1 MFRVV
6 PDQLRISEGWVRCG
20 HCSEVFDAHGHL
32 QTRNLARQQ
41 PEITPAAS
49 LPVLAEASAS
59 TGAPSAGA
67 EQSEV
72 LSSGASLVPVESD
85 EVSALQYKPE
95 RADVG
100 RQAAD
105 NAPEVTRESPASSV
119 LPLASPDPA
128 ELLAGHPQVPADV
141 PAASEAKTELD
152 LRTYHDAAHA
162 DEIPTLPESLLDE
175 DVSFVLQARRKA
187 FWRRPLIRF
196 SLSALA
202 VVLLCCLALQVALY
216 ERDQLAVL
224 EPQVKPW
231 LIRLCAQLDCRVA
244 VPRQIE
250 SVVIDSSTFTK
261 VRSDVF
267 RLSFTV
273 RNTAGVEVA
282 TPAVEVTLMDT
293 QEQPVLRRVL
303 TPSEIGAGP
312 VLSLKGEWSAV
323 LNMGVEPTGG
333 GRVSGYRLLAFYP

>member
-32 QTRNLARQQ
+32 QTRSLAKQQ
-41 PEITPAAS
+41 PEMTPEVS
-49 LPVLAEASAS
+49 LPDLAEASVS
-59 TGAPSAGA
+59 TGAPSVGA
-67 EQSEV
+67 DPSEL
-72 LSSGASLVPVESD
+72 LSSGLPLVPVESD
-85 EVSALQYKPE
+85 EASAFQHKPE
-95 RADVG
+95 LTDVG
-100 RQAAD
+100 LQAAD
-105 NAPEVTRESPASSV
+105 NVSEVLHESPASSV
-119 LPLASPDPA
+119 LPLASPPNLA
-128 ELLAGHPQVPADV
+128 EPFDGPPQAPTS
-141 PAASEAKTELD
+141 AAQTELD

-187 FWRRPLIRF
+187 FWRRPLIRL

-202 VVLLCCLALQVALY
+202 VVLLCFLALQVALH

-231 LIRLCAQLDCRVA
+231 LIRLCAQLDCSVA

-261 VRSDVF
+261 VRGDVF

-293 QEQPVLRRVL
+293 QEQPVVRRVL

-323 LNMGVEPTGG
+323 INMGVEPAGG
-333 GRVSGYRLLAFYP
+333 GRISGYRLLAFYP